1 MAQLLVKHSIKACSE
16 KLSLDQNL
24 TLPTGIAT
32 NTEGNY
38 IVADIMEAKVF
49 NNRGD
54 FLYSLCL
61 PNDDKVLYDTVDL
74 DTDKDGKVYLLA
86 WMALDLLDKP
96 DKEKWYKVFV
106 FDKDGMLH
114 CKFPLRAESRGR
126 KLAVLTQGDKTEVLV
141 LEKGRGLHDMVEV
154 YEADGTFVG
163 QFGEETLMD
172 AQDIVAANKGH
183 IYVLDKFHG
192 SQERCVHEFNAE
204 RKHLGSFRV
213 DPNSISITFDRGSER
228 TVIVSSRYDPEKA
241 GFLQN
246 VSIYDSRNAISDNY
260 TGSKFLQRYELDTVK
275 LLLDTSITVNTEG
288 LIAVVLAQNFKG
300 TPRGKLIVIEE
311 PKIF

>member
-1 MAQLLVKHSIKACSE
+1 MCENSIKACSV
-16 KLSLDQNL
+16 KLTLEQNL
-24 TLPTGIAT
+24 TLPTGIAS
-32 NTEGNY
+32 NMEGNF
-38 IVADIMEAKVF
+38 IVADIMKAKVF
-49 NNRGD
+49 NNSGD

-86 WMALDLLDKP
+86 WMALDLDDKP
-96 DKEKWYKVFV
+96 DKEQWYKVFV

-154 YEADGTFVG
+154 YGTDGTFVG
-163 QFGEETLMD
+163 HFGEGTLMD

-204 RKHLGSFRV
+204 RKHLGSFGV
-213 DPNSISITFDRGSER
+213 DPNSVSITFARGSER
-228 TVIVSSRYDPEKA
+228 IVIVSSRYDPEKT

-246 VSIYDSRNAISDNY
+246 VSIYDGSNAIPDKFI
-260 TGSKFLQRYELDTVK
+260 GSRKLLQSCELDKVK
-275 LLLDTSITVNTEG
+275 ILLNASITVTTEG
-288 LIAVVLAQNFKG
+288 LIAVVLAQNVKSR
-300 TPRGKLIVIEE
+300 PRGKLIVLEE
-311 PKIF
+311 PKIV